1 MTSRERTS
9 RRVGFGLRTL
19 SSVIDFI
26 FAALLALPLSRTLGE
41 WFAERAVVM
50 LAIGSPD
57 TIWRGPIPMA
67 LGAIGELVYVL
78 PLAWLL
84 VLMPEIFFG
93 AAAGKWILGIRIL
106 PATRVTLR
114 SDRTPL
120 VAGFVRWAAKSA
132 GLIAVTLALVLG
144 SGVAAVVAFGVS
156 VSVLAGFVVTVQ
168 PKSDALHD
176 RLAGTTVVR

>member
-9 RRVGFGLRTL
+9 RRVGFGFRIL
-19 SSVIDFI
+19 SGVIDFI
-26 FAALLALPLSRTLGE
+26 FAVLLALPLSRTLGE
-41 WFAERAVVM
+41 WFAGRAVVM
-50 LAIGSPD
+50 LSIGSPD
-57 TIWRGPIPMA
+57 TLWTGPIPMA

-84 VLMPEIFFG
+84 ILMPEIFFG
-93 AAAGKWILGIRIL
+93 AAAGKWMLGIRIL
-106 PATRVTLR
+106 PATSVRLR

-120 VAGFVRWAAKSA
+120 VAGFVRWVVKCA
-132 GLIAVTLALVLG
+132 GLLSMTLALVLG

-156 VSVLAGFVVTVQ
+156 VSVLAGFFVTIQ